1 MNFNIWKLAHFGSK
15 EWFHYYNH
23 CHWNLNFSTYMLFA
37 DWAVRTVKNCDR
49 GLGNA
54 IRGRR
59 LRATFPSP
67 RLQLFTLRTD
77 PKAANNLFIFFFSKL
92 VLQISN
98 GFVYATCK
106 LDWNCLEFHG
116 ERNRITVLRYKQPS
130 KLSQLQNTQLNLL
143 NVTSL
148 FILKWAAINLY
159 WLIVDG
165 SVKEA
170 KDWRLPLNF
179 Q

>member
-1 MNFNIWKLAHFGSK
+1 
-15 EWFHYYNH
+15 
-23 CHWNLNFSTYMLFA
+23 MLFA

-54 IRGRR
+54 TRGRR

-67 RLQLFTLRTD
+67 RLQLFTIRTD

-106 LDWNCLEFHG
+106 LD
-116 ERNRITVLRYKQPS
+116 
-130 KLSQLQNTQLNLL
+130 
-143 NVTSL
+143 
-148 FILKWAAINLY
+148 
-159 WLIVDG
+159 
-165 SVKEA
+165 
-170 KDWRLPLNF
+170 
-179 Q
+179 